1 MIFLTGL
8 SGIDLGNSLILQVV
22 NELKKEFPELND
34 FVTLSPIPGFR
45 KWLESHL
52 KQYIQ
57 KSMTQRKVIVCH
69 CALIHC

>member
-1 MIFLTGL
+1 MCVGL
-8 SGIDLGNSLILQVV
+8 SGIELGNSLILQVV

-52 KQYIQ
+52 THNIKQSKYAGN
-57 KSMTQRKVIVCH
+57 H
-69 CALIHC
+69 